1 MKNYKEVNI
10 LLVGLG
16 PHAKRI
22 YFPIIQK
29 EERNFNVKIS
39 LIVDLE
45 EKRKDIEEY
54 LSSADKKIE
63 TIYLSS
69 TQKDYNKLPLKIEKI
84 LDQKIKDLKI
94 NAIFIST
101 EPLSHMVYAR
111 YALSRGLDILMDK
124 PLSTKENISTD
135 IEKAKEIVLD
145 FEELVSLKSK
155 MEKKFGRKIVFDLMA
170 QRRFH
175 PAFIKVKELFNEVYE
190 STNCPITSI
199 QSFHSDGQWRMPE
212 EIIDQRYHP
221 YNQGYGKLSHSGY
234 HSFDLVQWF
243 LDDERVDY
251 DKINIFSQPVRPI
264 DFFEQIKINNY
275 KNLFSD
281 YCKYFKRSEKDVC
294 SSVKK
299 YGEIDCFSNIS
310 FMKKNK
316 VITLASINLIHNGF
330 SQRGWIS
337 AKGRD
342 LYKGNGRVRHESH
355 YIEQGPFQAISFIS
369 YQGKE
374 VDPNS
379 LDGVYDVGGEYHLDI
394 HVFRNNIFNPSWK
407 NYEKISTKDLNINIM
422 EGFSR
427 GHQEDARRYCI
438 INFLEQIND
447 PKKKSESSIINH
459 KKSVLLMSGAY
470 QSMCKSFQGENPL
483 ISINIKK

>member
-1 MKNYKEVNI
+1 MENTKEINI

-22 YFPIIQK
+22 YFPILQR
-29 EERNFNVKIS
+29 EGSDFNSRIS

-45 EKRKDIEEY
+45 EKKEDIEQY
-54 LSSADKKIE
+54 LSTTGEKIE
-63 TIYLSS
+63 TIYLSPR
-69 TQKDYNKLPLKIEKI
+69 QKTYDNLCPEIRKI

-94 NAIFIST
+94 NAIFIAT

-111 YALSRGLDILMDK
+111 YALSRGLNILMDK

-135 IEKAKEIVLD
+135 IKMAKKIID
-145 FEELVSLKSK
+145 DYKELVILKNK
-155 MEKKFGRKIVFDLMA
+155 MENKLGRKIVLNLMA

-175 PAFIKVKELFNEVYE
+175 PAFLKVKELVNEVYK

-212 EIIDQRYHP
+212 EIIDQDYHP

-234 HSFDLVQWF
+234 HSFDLVPWL
-243 LDDERVDY
+243 LDMDGVYY
-251 DKINIFSQPVRPI
+251 DKISIFSQPIRPI
-264 DFFEQIKINNY
+264 DFFEQLEISNY
-275 KNLFSD
+275 EKLFPD
-281 YCKYFKRSEKDVC
+281 YCKFFNREVENIHSA
-294 SSVKK
+294 VKK

-310 FMKKNK
+310 FMHKNK
-316 VITLASINLIHNGF
+316 TLTLASINLVHNGF
-330 SQRGWIS
+330 SQRGWIT

-374 VDPNS
+374 VDPNN
-379 LDGVYDVGGEYHLDI
+379 LEGIYDIGGEYHLDI
-394 HVFRNNIFNPSWK
+394 HVFRNNIFNPIWK
-407 NYEKISTKDLNINIM
+407 NYEKISTKDLDINIM
-422 EGFSR
+422 DGFSR

-438 INFLEQIND
+438 LDFIEQINNPD
-447 PKKKSESSIINH
+447 KDSKSSITNH
-459 KKSVLLMSGAY
+459 ENSVLLMSGAY
-470 QSMCKSFQGENPL
+470 QSMCKLFKGKNPL
-483 ISINIKK
+483 ISIKIKK